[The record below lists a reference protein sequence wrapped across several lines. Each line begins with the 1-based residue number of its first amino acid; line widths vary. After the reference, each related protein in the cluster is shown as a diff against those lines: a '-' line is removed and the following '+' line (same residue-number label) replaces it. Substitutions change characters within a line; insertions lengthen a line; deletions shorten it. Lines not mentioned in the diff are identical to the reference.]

1 MPPPSFGSAAPGMAF
16 SNSASLLM
24 LGGPRLRRR
33 SANLGQLLCFIEP
46 LKLPALFFA
55 AEQLMHGAKLQ
66 CRDVRI
72 TPESGHKVGR
82 EECPLS
88 ANARSSSQRRR
99 WLRLYKNGRRPHQ
112 HAASSDAGK

>member
-1 MPPPSFGSAAPGMAF
+1 MPPPSFGPAATGMTF
-16 SNSASLLM
+16 STSASLLM
-24 LGGPRLRRR
+24 RGEPRLRRR
-33 SANLGQLLCFIEP
+33 SANLVQLLSFIEP
-46 LKLPALFFA
+46 LELPVLLFA
-55 AEQLMHGAKLQ
+55 AERLMHGAKLQ

-88 ANARSSSQRRR
+88 ANAHSSSQRRR
-99 WLRLYKNGRRPHQ
+99 WPRLSKNGRRPHQ